1 MRAILSAPGSRGDV
15 NPMIAIGRR
24 LLEDGHEVV
33 ISLAEPYAE
42 VAEQAGLQVESLIG
56 RDKFTEMLGDPNVW
70 KPIRGPLQVF
80 RSVVSEFLERHQ
92 KVIHR
97 YHVPGETVL
106 VSHPLD
112 LASRVF
118 RDAHPETP
126 LASVHLQPVILRTL
140 QDPPRLSGWWFEFS
154 RPQCLMSATYW
165 LIDTLAVDP
174 MIRGSINRMRSSY
187 GLKAIRRPLN
197 QWWHSPDRILAM
209 YPEWF
214 APATASFAPRL
225 MHCGFPLQDHCLNDF
240 SPPQDQP
247 IVFTSGTAHHHCRAF
262 FQMAVN
268 ACRELN
274 RPGLLLSTFP
284 ENFPP
289 DLPETVRPLSY
300 VSFSQ
305 LLPHCSAIVHHGGI
319 GTTSQALAAGIPQLI
334 RPLAFDQFDNASR
347 VEKIGR
353 GRWLRSDRNL
363 VNDLGAIL
371 APGVDD
377 AEQEGLETGR
387 QACGVD
393 AAGVAAREVQRMVHQ
408 R

>member
-1 MRAILSAPGSRGDV
+1 
-15 NPMIAIGRR
+15 
-24 LLEDGHEVV
+24 
-33 ISLAEPYAE
+33 
-42 VAEQAGLQVESLIG
+42 
-56 RDKFTEMLGDPNVW
+56 
-70 KPIRGPLQVF
+70 
-80 RSVVSEFLERHQ
+80 
-92 KVIHR
+92 
-97 YHVPGETVL
+97 
-106 VSHPLD
+106 
-112 LASRVF
+112 
-118 RDAHPETP
+118 
-126 LASVHLQPVILRTL
+126 
-140 QDPPRLSGWWFEFS
+140 
-154 RPQCLMSATYW
+154 
-165 LIDTLAVDP
+165 
-174 MIRGSINRMRSSY
+174 
-187 GLKAIRRPLN
+187 
-197 QWWHSPDRILAM
+197 
-209 YPEWF
+209 
-214 APATASFAPRL
+214 
-225 MHCGFPLQDHCLNDF
+225 
-240 SPPQDQP
+240 
-247 IVFTSGTAHHHCRAF
+247 
-262 FQMAVN
+262 MAVN

>member
-174 MIRGSINRMRSSY
+174 MIRGPINRMRSSY

-225 MHCGFPLQDHCLNDF
+225 MHCGFPLQDHGLNDL
-240 SPPQDQP
+240 SPPQGKP